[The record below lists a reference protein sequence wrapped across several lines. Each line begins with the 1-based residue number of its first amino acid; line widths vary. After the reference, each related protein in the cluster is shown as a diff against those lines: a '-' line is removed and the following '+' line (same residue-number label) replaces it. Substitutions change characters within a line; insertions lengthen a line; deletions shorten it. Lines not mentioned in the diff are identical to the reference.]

1 MFPWGSLSIRLVCW
15 LFFFS
20 LFFSALICA
29 AVWQVNGA
37 QHQTPQCDLQSDL
50 TKHWVFV
57 RWCYAD
63 RMFELLAT
71 LYPQLV
77 GLLVWLRCVFV
88 VYMNDCIMSWTGI
101 FLWSSKNWFVISQNV
116 YVCLMF
122 LAWSHEHTV
131 RPITGWFARNQS
143 MIFSPSL
150 NWGGVFLSVPAF
162 LYIMSNIYISL
173 NFKCCQE

>member
-1 MFPWGSLSIRLVCW
+1 MLLFGRLMER
-15 LFFFS
+15 
-20 LFFSALICA
+20 
-29 AVWQVNGA
+29 N
-37 QHQTPQCDLQSDL
+37 
-50 TKHWVFV
+50 TKHHSVTYSLTLRSIEF
-57 RWCYAD
+57 
-63 RMFELLAT
+63 LLDGVMQIGCLNYSQL